1 MILRAE
7 HFVSGTTRLE
17 GAGRQSENLQA
28 LANSDCPESEFTI
41 SDSLSHTTQSG
52 VRFPLLNH
60 CRLVPRCRQL
70 CEGKV
75 DEKDGSI

>member
-28 LANSDCPESEFTI
+28 FANSDCPESEFRVEVASRQCFCYTI
-41 SDSLSHTTQSG
+41 QSATPCHTRPEVAYGSH
-52 VRFPLLNH
+52 F
-60 CRLVPRCRQL
+60 
-70 CEGKV
+70 
-75 DEKDGSI
+75 